1 MRAILTAIALLI
13 TLPTHLL
20 AATDREIINQILEP
34 YNLECSAEIG
44 NVEPG
49 DVISEIVPVTV
60 SDESIY
66 EINITAGGKKAT
78 VLFADFTCPGR
89 GAFWCGSSGCSVYI
103 IVDGVIHYKNRGF
116 KPFSVAEDDE
126 VFVMLP
132 KSGSNCGKSN
142 ASPCYR
148 ITIWDVED
156 IEFNIVGRQ

>member
-1 MRAILTAIALLI
+1 M
-13 TLPTHLL
+13 
-20 AATDREIINQILEP
+20 INRILEP

-44 NVEPG
+44 NIGRGE
-49 DVISEIVPVTV
+49 VISEIVPVTV

-66 EINITAGGKKAT
+66 EINITADGKKAT

-89 GAFWCGSSGCSVYI
+89 GSFWCGSSGCSVYI
-103 IVDGVIHYKNRGF
+103 IVDGKIHYKNHGF
-116 KPFSVAEDDE
+116 KPFSVTEDDE

-132 KSGSNCGKSN
+132 KSGSNCDKSN

-156 IEFNIVGRQ
+156 SEFNIVGRQ

>member
-1 MRAILTAIALLI
+1 M
-13 TLPTHLL
+13 
-20 AATDREIINQILEP
+20 INKLLEP

-60 SDESIY
+60 SNESIY
-66 EINITAGGKKAT
+66 EIKITAGGKKAT
-78 VLFADFTCPGR
+78 VLFADFTCPGH

-116 KPFSVAEDDE
+116 KPFSVTKDDE

-132 KSGSNCGKSN
+132 RSGGACGTHN
-142 ASPCYR
+142 GAPCHAV
-148 ITIWDVED
+148 TVWDES
-156 IEFNIVGRQ
+156 ENTFNSIGGLLR